1 MKVKTSTKKEEAAR
15 ILASIERV
23 CVDLAKSTFHVVGL
37 DADRK
42 TIFRRKFTRDS
53 FLGWLQTADRKFLVV
68 MEACAGSQW
77 WGQQCLALGHTPM
90 LIPPH
95 RVKPYALGQKNDTN
109 DAEAIGE
116 ASRNPKTVPVPV
128 KTLEQQDLAMLIAAR
143 QGLIDDRTAL
153 ANRTRAFL
161 LERGIAL
168 PKGIRALR
176 QPLSAVLDDGGNTLT
191 LVARTSLREM
201 QAQLQELDEKID
213 DLESRMNALA
223 SLNAVGKD
231 LQTIPGFGPLVVA
244 ALIAV
249 IGDPRRFRCG
259 RDMAAYLG
267 LVVRQNTSG
276 DKIRLGR
283 ITKKGDSGLRSLIV
297 HGAREALRALSV
309 TENGKMGNGRLRAWC
324 LALLARK
331 DNKNKVT
338 VALANKLV
346 RIAWAV
352 WTKGTTFNPAIAG

>member
-53 FLGWLQTADRKFLVV
+53 FLGWLQTADRKFLAV
-68 MEACAGSQW
+68 MEACADSQW

-95 RVKPYALGQKNDTN
+95 RVNPYALNQKNDHN

-128 KTLEQQDLAMLIAAR
+128 KTLEQQDLAMLIALR
-143 QGLIDDRTAL
+143 QGHIEDRTAL
-153 ANRTRAFL
+153 ANRIRAFL

-168 PKGIRALR
+168 PKGMAVLR
-176 QPLSAVLDDGGNTLT
+176 HQLSEVLDDGTNDLT
-191 LVARTSLREM
+191 QVARTTLRKMQEQLRE
-201 QAQLQELDEKID
+201 LDDKI
-213 DLESRMNALA
+213 EGIVEAMHKMT
-223 SLNAVGKD
+223 SLNEAAKILRTV
-231 LQTIPGFGPLVVA
+231 PGFGPLIVA
-244 ALIAV
+244 ALVAV
-249 IGDPRRFRCG
+249 IGDPKRFKNG
-259 RDMAAYLG
+259 RDMSAYLG

-276 DKIRLGR
+276 DKIRLGG
-283 ITKKGDSGLRSLIV
+283 ITKRGDAGLRTLLV
-297 HGAREALRALSV
+297 HGARAALQTIEV
-309 TENGKMGNGRLRAWC
+309 CDVGKIGNGRLRAWC
-324 LALLARK
+324 LSLLARK
-331 DNKNKVT
+331 DNKNKVV

-352 WTKGTTFNPAIAG
+352 WTKGVAYNAALA